1 MNTDIKKCIFIC
13 IHEFV
18 QILLTNNNS
27 LAIIWII
34 NKKKEEL
41 IYIFIYIYNYENKA
55 RNIKIVTFLI
65 VNFLI

>member
-1 MNTDIKKCIFIC
+1 MDIKRCIFIR

-18 QILLTNNNS
+18 QILLINSNS

-34 NKKKEEL
+34 NKKKEKL
-41 IYIFIYIYNYENKA
+41 VYIFIYIYNYENKA